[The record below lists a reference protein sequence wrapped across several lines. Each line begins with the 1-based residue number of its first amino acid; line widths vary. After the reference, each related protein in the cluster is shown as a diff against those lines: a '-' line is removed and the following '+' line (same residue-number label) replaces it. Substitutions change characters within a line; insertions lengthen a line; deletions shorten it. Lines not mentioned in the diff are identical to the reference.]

1 MHDIKRHV
9 ERNHP
14 DINLNTKSFSF
25 IKSITDSSIK
35 SLLLELEHGLQGQ
48 SEISGNI
55 SETDEQ
61 GILNSK
67 SNVTPAE
74 SSFFSESSFT
84 SKSSLASSS
93 TTSSHKVWQASDQVN
108 SSIIETVNQGMEKLL
123 IAFNDLS
130 EHVKGD
136 AIRNKDV
143 ERNLRMSNSNEFT
156 DIATKWDKIDN
167 IFDLGK
173 AFPQIRFL
181 PSGDEAGGS
190 VIRCETCY
198 DYIKSPV
205 APDKRG
211 LSGYA
216 N

>member
-48 SEISGNI
+48 SEITGNI

-74 SSFFSESSFT
+74 SSFFSESS
-84 SKSSLASSS
+84 LASSS
-93 TTSSHKVWQASDQVN
+93 ATSSHKVRQASDQVN

-130 EHVKGD
+130 EHVNGD
-136 AIRNKDV
+136 ATRNKDV

-198 DYIKSPV
+198 DNIKSPV